1 MKTTSQKPE
10 HNISYRA
17 LQPDEI
23 IRLQHQDCTAEDWTL
38 IKVHPDFNPDFVHHT
53 KFIGKNTLGKFE
65 KNVLIDD
72 ALYMHSGIDGAT
84 IRECRIGDNCLIYHN
99 TGYLSNYHIGNDCI
113 LMDTGILRTGS
124 KASFGQGCT
133 LSVLSE
139 TGGRDLIIHDRLS
152 TQEAY
157 LEVFYRHDTALIQCL
172 QEMAR
177 SYAASVSQSWGSIG
191 AGCRISRCGLIED
204 VKIGSCCHIDG
215 TARLTNGTI
224 SSETDAPTSIGE
236 GVICHDFIIQSGCQV
251 IDNCMLTRCYVGQAS
266 IIAHGFTATD
276 SFISCNCQFENGEA
290 CAIFAGPYTVS
301 HHKSTLLIGGYYS
314 FFNAGSGSNQSNHMY
329 KLGPS
334 HQGILERG
342 CKTASDSYILWPL
355 RAGAFSFITG
365 HHTVHADASSFPFS
379 YLIAEGHDTWLV
391 PGITIRNVGTARDI
405 RKWPQRDKRT
415 GASKLDVIT
424 FDAISPYTAVK
435 MQEGLRLLSGLQ
447 KDSKDSDNDSLTING
462 LKLTRKSLNKG
473 IAYYRMAIDC
483 LAGRLLADLIE
494 KEGVEATLQYI
505 TGIQPDQNMQWADVG
520 GLLTTHEALDRVLT
534 QIRQRQ
540 ITTSETLHTAF
551 SQLADSYH
559 QYALNWLAGY
569 LHHTIALP
577 SSQSLSERC
586 QSTLQRYK
594 TAHARLT
601 ALILED
607 AAKEFATESQ
617 VGFGIDNPDY
627 ATNDFLAVRGCP
639 EAHPF
644 LKALREEA
652 MQTDHR
658 IDRLIAHL
666 NH

>member
-1 MKTTSQKPE
+1 MKTTLQKPE
-10 HNISYRA
+10 HISYRA

-23 IRLQHQDCTAEDWTL
+23 LRLQHQDCTAEDWAL
-38 IKVHPDFNPDFVHHT
+38 IKVHPDFNPDFIRHT
-53 KFIGKNTLGKFE
+53 RFIGHNMLGKFE
-65 KNVLIDD
+65 KNISIDD
-72 ALYMHSGIDGAT
+72 AFCLHSGIDGAT
-84 IRECRIGDNCLIYHN
+84 LRECRIGDNCLIYHN

-113 LMDTGILRTGS
+113 LIDTGILRAGS
-124 KASFGQGCT
+124 NASFGQGCT

-139 TGGRDLIIHDRLS
+139 TGGRDLVIHDRLS

-157 LEVFYRHDTALIQCL
+157 LEVFYRHDPTLIQCL

-177 SYAASVSQSWGSIG
+177 SYAATSTLSWGTIG
-191 AGCRISRCGLIED
+191 AECKISRCGLIED
-204 VKIGSCCHIDG
+204 VKIGTACHIDG
-215 TARLTNGTI
+215 AASLINGTI
-224 SSETDAPTSIGE
+224 CSETDAPTVIGE
-236 GVICHDFIIQSGCQV
+236 GVICKDFIIQSGCH
-251 IDNCMLTRCYVGQAS
+251 ISDNCMLTRSYVGQAS

-391 PGITIRNVGTARDI
+391 PGVTIRNVGTARDI

-415 GASKLDVIT
+415 GTFKLDYIT
-424 FDAISPYTAVK
+424 FDAFSPYTIAK
-435 MQEGLRLLSGLQ
+435 MQEGLRKLLQLQ
-447 KDSKDSDNDSLTING
+447 NESKNTENNILMLNG
-462 LKLTRKSLNKG
+462 LRLTRKAMSKG

-483 LAGRLLADLIE
+483 LAGRLLTGLIE
-494 KEGVEATLQYI
+494 KEGTDKALQHI
-505 TGIQPDQNMQWADVG
+505 AGIQQAPNMLWADVG
-520 GLLTTHEALDRVLT
+520 GLLTTRKALNHILS
-534 QIRQRQ
+534 QIKQRQ
-540 ITTSETLHTAF
+540 ISTPEALHTAF
-551 SQLADSYH
+551 SELAESYH
-559 QYALNWLAGY
+559 QYTLNWLTEY
-569 LHHTIALP
+569 LYHTLSVP
-577 SSQSLSERC
+577 SSQTLSDRC
-586 QSTLQRYK
+586 QTALQRYK
-594 TAHARLT
+594 TAHARIT

-617 VGFGIDNPDY
+617 VGFGIDNPDD

-652 MQTDHR
+652 MLTANR
-658 IDRLIAHL
+658 IDRLITHL